1 MPGARPARG
10 WVLVSACAC
19 LIAAGAA
26 CGSAFTADAVDGGS
40 GGGDAGLDV
49 ARDAAPSGDAPVDGP
64 GPGEGGGSDGQP
76 VDDGGTDGHDGGTC
90 GKADAGYE
98 QCIYLHCECL
108 YPGGANAFYA
118 KEWAC
123 TCASA
128 STCEP
133 QCMPTTCG
141 NG

>member
-1 MPGARPARG
+1 M
-10 WVLVSACAC
+10 
-19 LIAAGAA
+19 
-26 CGSAFTADAVDGGS
+26 
-40 GGGDAGLDV
+40 
-49 ARDAAPSGDAPVDGP
+49 
-64 GPGEGGGSDGQP
+64 
-76 VDDGGTDGHDGGTC
+76 DDGGTDGHDGGTC

-141 NG
+141 NGDPDAEVPLCGDCLVSQAAINTTPCYYETVCGANQACIDFANCATHCQ